1 MDAVIFAASFALVSA
16 VLFSLVRLFDRR
28 IRLSMVLLCALL
40 LGLDDLVTGLASTVP
55 ALAVFGGGWNWS
67 GKVYSLVLS
76 VIVILALRIDRDAIG
91 LTFKQRSTS
100 LSVLAV
106 LGFIIWGSALGL
118 MFQPGPADLETL
130 IFQVTMP
137 GLAEELVYRG
147 LVPAVLLG
155 ALWGRAL
162 PQGNYWPVIVG
173 TAIAFGLWH
182 SLGYAKGE
190 FRFDVMS
197 GLFPFIGS
205 LAGGWL
211 RFRTGSLLVPV
222 LGHGLANL
230 AFHVVGGLAGQ
241 S

>member
-1 MDAVIFAASFALVSA
+1 MDAVIFAASFALICA
-16 VLFSLVRLFDRR
+16 VLFLLVRLFDQR
-28 IRLSMVLLCALL
+28 IRISMMLLGALL

-55 ALAVFGGGWNWS
+55 ALGLFGGGWNWS
-67 GKVYSLVLS
+67 GKVYSLALS
-76 VIVILALRIDRDAIG
+76 VLVILVLKLDRHAVG
-91 LTFKQRSTS
+91 LTFKQRTPW
-100 LSVLAV
+100 LSVAAV
-106 LGFIIWGSALGL
+106 LGFIVWGSVLGWV
-118 MFQPGPADLETL
+118 FQPGLADVETL
-130 IFQVTMP
+130 AFQVTMP

-147 LVPAVLLG
+147 VVPAVLLG

-162 PQGNYWPVIVG
+162 PERGYWPVIIG

-182 SLGYAKGE
+182 SLGYSKATWNI
-190 FRFDVMS
+190 DPMS

-230 AFHVVGGLAGQ
+230 AFHVVGGLAA
-241 S
+241 

>member
-1 MDAVIFAASFALVSA
+1 MDAVIFAVSFTLICAALF
-16 VLFSLVRLFDRR
+16 LLVRVFDKR
-28 IRLSMVLLCALL
+28 IRVSMALLGALL

-76 VIVILALRIDRDAIG
+76 VLVILALKLDRHVVG
-91 LTFKQRSTS
+91 LTFKQRTPW
-100 LSVLAV
+100 LSVVAV
-106 LGFIIWGSALGL
+106 LGFIAWGAVLGWV
-118 MFQPGPADLETL
+118 FQPGSADAETL
-130 IFQVTMP
+130 AFQVTMP

-147 LVPAVLLG
+147 VVPAVLLG
-155 ALWGRAL
+155 ALWGGAL
-162 PQGNYWPVIVG
+162 PGRGYWPVIIG

-182 SLGYAKGE
+182 SLGYSKGAWNI
-190 FRFDVMS
+190 DPMS

-230 AFHVVGGLAGQ
+230 AFHLVGGFAA
-241 S
+241 

>member
-1 MDAVIFAASFALVSA
+1 MDAVIFAASFAVLSA
-16 VLFSLVRLFDRR
+16 VLFILVRLFDRR
-28 IRLSMVLLCALL
+28 IRLGMVLLCALV

-55 ALAVFGGGWNWS
+55 ALAVLGGGWNWS
-67 GKVYSLVLS
+67 GKVYSLILS
-76 VIVILALRIDRDAIG
+76 IVVIVALRMDRQAIG
-91 LTFKQRSTS
+91 LTFRQRSPW
-100 LSVLAV
+100 LSVFAV
-106 LGFIIWGSALGL
+106 LGFIVWGSALGL
-118 MFQPGPADLETL
+118 LFQPGTADLETL
-130 IFQVTMP
+130 AFQLTMP

-155 ALWGRAL
+155 AVWGRAL
-162 PQGNYWPVIVG
+162 PHGHYWPVIVG

-182 SLGYAKGE
+182 SLGYAKGA
-190 FRFDVMS
+190 FRFDLMN

-230 AFHVVGGLAGQ
+230 AFHVVGGLAA
-241 S
+241 

>member
-1 MDAVIFAASFALVSA
+1 MDAVIFAVSFTLICAALF
-16 VLFSLVRLFDRR
+16 LLVRLFDQR
-28 IRLSMVLLCALL
+28 IPVSMALLGALL

-76 VIVILALRIDRDAIG
+76 VLVILALKLDRHAVG
-91 LTFKQRSTS
+91 LTFKQRTPW
-100 LSVLAV
+100 LSVAAV
-106 LGFIIWGSALGL
+106 LGFIVWGSVLGWV
-118 MFQPGPADLETL
+118 FQPGSADAETL
-130 IFQVTMP
+130 AFQVTMP

-147 LVPAVLLG
+147 VVPTVLLG
-155 ALWGRAL
+155 AVWGRAL
-162 PQGNYWPVIVG
+162 PERGYWPVIIG

-182 SLGYAKGE
+182 SLGYSKGTWNI
-190 FRFDVMS
+190 DPMS

-230 AFHVVGGLAGQ
+230 AFHVVGGLAA
-241 S
+241 